1 MQRLEALVCGMD
13 SGRFLRR
20 TWAKTHVRKMGSQMS
35 LGLPVQPGPYLREGA
50 VRLELLGG
58 GGTLSEGV

>member
-1 MQRLEALVCGMD
+1 MVC
-13 SGRFLRR
+13 SVEPQI
-20 TWAKTHVRKMGSQMS
+20 KMS

-58 GGTLSEGV
+58 GGALSEGV